1 MGNQK
6 TLAILLGQ
14 TFLANDDVILEFFT
28 SKWGKISVFAKKF
41 SRSQKRSE
49 IDFFRVLEI
58 EIFQGR
64 NSKSLQSAT
73 TITLFPEF
81 ESSLESNTI
90 GWNWIKRL
98 RDTMPEERPEEAFFS
113 EVITWCGIFEKE
125 KAQSYDSAFRLRLLQ
140 HTGDCPRFDTVRDA
154 CWFDPFTKTFSLE
167 KKTNWLYL
175 SNTARQICEF
185 CRRSEP
191 DVFEEKM
198 KNIPSQEIFAVQSV
212 VSGIEEFLL

>member
-14 TFLANDDVILEFFT
+14 TSLANDDVILEFFT
-28 SKWGKISVFAKKF
+28 SKWGRISVFAKKF
-41 SRSQKRSE
+41 SRSKKRAE
-49 IDFFRVLEI
+49 IDFFRLIEI

-64 NSKSLQSAT
+64 NSKSLRSAT
-73 TITLFPEF
+73 TETLFSEF
-81 ESSLESNTI
+81 EFSLETNTI

-113 EVITWCGIFEKE
+113 EVLTWFGIFEKE
-125 KAQSYDSAFRLRLLQ
+125 NAQSYDSAFRIRLLQ

-154 CWFDPFTKTFSLE
+154 CWFDPFSKKFSIE
-167 KKTNWLYL
+167 KQTNWIYI

-191 DVFEEKM
+191 TLFEEKI
-198 KNIPSQEIFAVQSV
+198 KNIPFEEMFSVQLV
-212 VSGIEEFLL
+212 ISGIEEFLL